1 MGGYGQIDPDI
12 GLSTRFQPG
21 HAALNRRGKPK
32 GSRSLSTVVRKLGES
47 KIRWDLLP
55 DTPKT
60 DELKKRFK
68 NKSMFEAIT
77 VVAGQQAMNGDN
89 QAREWLRRAGY
100 GDKMDVTTN
109 DESLNATAVVPVSQE
124 MAMDFAKYLMDK
136 TKAPTVIELTEAD
149 IVPNKD
155 K

>member
-1 MGGYGQIDPDI
+1 MPPGAIPTTGGGYLVPNKPGQVIANS
-12 GLSTRFQPG
+12 GR
-21 HAALNRRGKPK
+21 KK
-32 GSRSLSTVVRKLGES
+32 GSRSLSTVVRKIGERP
-47 KIRWDLLP
+47 INWDLMA
-55 DTPKT
+55 DNAKT
-60 DELKKRFK
+60 LELKARFRKRTA
-68 NKSMFEAIT
+68 FEAIT
-77 VVAGQQAMNGDN
+77 IVATEQAMRGDN